1 RAGIRGDQQRNVV
14 IAALVELELQRDRR
28 EEVRNAAPVGADL
41 DQQPVRPGIDAA
53 AAQVGNPPLDVRRQ
67 RARAQG
73 HADTGGRFPRGD
85 VEDVGRDGCQLAH
98 NPTRSSGL
106 TGARRS
112 SRPVALRSAATT
124 AAGTTT
130 VDGSP
135 TPLAPY
141 GSPGSGSSTSSQ
153 TTGGMSRMVGSR

>member
-1 RAGIRGDQQRNVV
+1 MVV
-14 IAALVELELQRDRR
+14 PAFVELELQRDRG
-28 EEVRNAAPVGADL
+28 EEVWRAAPVSADL

-53 AAQVGNPPLDVRRQ
+53 AAQVGDPSRVVGRQ
-67 RARAQG
+67 RARAEG
-73 HADTGGRFPRGD
+73 HADTGSWFSRGD
-85 VEDVGRDGCQLAH
+85 VEDMGRDRGQLGH

-112 SRPVALRSAATT
+112 SRPVALRRAATT

-135 TPLAPY
+135 TPLAP
-141 GSPGSGSSTSSQ
+141 
-153 TTGGMSRMVGSR
+153 